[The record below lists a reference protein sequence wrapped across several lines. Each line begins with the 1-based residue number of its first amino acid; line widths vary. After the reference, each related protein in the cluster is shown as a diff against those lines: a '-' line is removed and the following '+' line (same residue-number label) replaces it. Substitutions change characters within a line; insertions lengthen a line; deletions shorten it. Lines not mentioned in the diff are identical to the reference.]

1 MGKLKC
7 FEILWT
13 ENKSV
18 FYPGERVSGFVVLDL
33 KRDVK
38 LRSLRIFLR
47 GVAKVHWT
55 ESRNTGTRLG
65 SYTEHYNAEVEYFF
79 KRQVLFG
86 GEVTDGRDHVLEAGH
101 HEFNFTFDLPMSGI
115 STSFEGKHGSIRY
128 WVKAEIDKPWS
139 FNHKTKK
146 AFTVISPIDINRP
159 EYMNFVESSVEKTLC
174 CWFCTSGPVS
184 ITARTDRRG
193 YCPGESIQIFA
204 EFNNHSS
211 RTVTPH
217 ATLYQSQIFFAGNKS
232 KLRRTKFCMIS
243 GNPVEA
249 RGTCVW
255 DSQEIEIPA
264 VSPTIRNCCILKVKY
279 FIEVSLHIPGS
290 QNLALQLPIVIGTVP
305 YRQTRH
311 STSCLQTAD
320 TPLSDIHL
328 LPAPPPYSESTN
340 PPPFGDPPTYC
351 ESVEGAVSILD
362 DDDDPTQMGSVTF
375 TPMYTFVYDY
385 RRPPAY
391 SENDPH
397 PVH

>member
-1 MGKLKC
+1 MGKLRC
-7 FEILWT
+7 FEIMWT

-18 FYPGERVSGFVVLDL
+18 FYPGERVSGLVVLYL

-86 GEVTDGRDHVLEAGH
+86 GEVPDGRDHILEAGH

-232 KLRRTKFCMIS
+232 KLRRTKLSAIAGSPVDS
-243 GNPVEA
+243 GGA
-249 RGTCVW
+249 CVW
-255 DSQEIEIPA
+255 DSQEIAIPA

-290 QNLALQLPIVIGTVP
+290 QALALQLPIVIGTVP
-305 YRQTRH
+305 YRQMRH
-311 STSCLQTAD
+311 SPACLQTD
-320 TPLSDIHL
+320 VTLNDISL
-328 LPAPPPYSESTN
+328 LPAPPPYTESLS
-340 PPPFGDPPTYC
+340 PPPFGDPPTYR

-362 DDDDPTQMGSVTF
+362 EDDDPSQMGSLTF
-375 TPMYTFVYDY
+375 TPMYTYVYDY

-397 PVH
+397 PIH

>member
-7 FEILWT
+7 FEILWA

-18 FYPGERVSGFVVLDL
+18 FYPGERVAGCVVLDL
-33 KRDVK
+33 KKDVK

-65 SYTEHYNAEVEYFF
+65 LYTEHYNAEVEYFF

-86 GEVTDGRDHVLEAGH
+86 GEVTDGRDHNLEAGH
-101 HEFNFTFDLPMSGI
+101 HEFNFTFDLPMGGI

-204 EFNNHSS
+204 EFSNHSS
-211 RTVTPH
+211 RTVLPQ
-217 ATLYQSQIFFAGNKS
+217 ATLFQSQIFFAGNKS
-232 KLRRTKFCMIS
+232 KLRKTRFCTIS
-243 GNPVEA
+243 GSPVGA
-249 RGTCVW
+249 GGTGVW
-255 DSQEIEIPA
+255 ESQEIEIPA

-290 QNLALQLPIVIGTVP
+290 QNLALQLPVVIGTVP
-305 YRQTRH
+305 YRQGRH
-311 STSCLQTAD
+311 PPSNLQMD
-320 TPLSDIHL
+320 TQFGDVPL
-328 LPAPPPYSESTN
+328 LPAPPPYSENVT

-351 ESVEGAVSILD
+351 ESIEGAVNILD
-362 DDDDPTQMGSVTF
+362 EDDDPGQMGSVTF

-391 SENDPH
+391 SESDPH
-397 PVH
+397 PPH

>member
-204 EFNNHSS
+204 EFNNHST

-243 GNPVEA
+243 
-249 RGTCVW
+249 
-255 DSQEIEIPA
+255 
-264 VSPTIRNCCILKVKY
+264 
-279 FIEVSLHIPGS
+279 
-290 QNLALQLPIVIGTVP
+290 
-305 YRQTRH
+305 
-311 STSCLQTAD
+311 
-320 TPLSDIHL
+320 
-328 LPAPPPYSESTN
+328 
-340 PPPFGDPPTYC
+340 DPPTYC